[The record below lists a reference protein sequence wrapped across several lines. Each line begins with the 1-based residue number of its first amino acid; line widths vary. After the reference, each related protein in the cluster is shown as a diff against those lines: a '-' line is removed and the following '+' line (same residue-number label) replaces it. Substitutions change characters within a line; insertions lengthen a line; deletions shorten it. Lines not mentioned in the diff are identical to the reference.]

1 MVTVTLHGAHVS
13 FRQIHKPPGKP
24 ISYEKVSAGIVPA
37 IKDDSYSRSE
47 TEKNAS

>member
-1 MVTVTLHGAHVS
+1 MVTASLHGAHVS

-24 ISYEKVSAGIVPA
+24 ISYEKVSAGIVPVA
-37 IKDDSYSRSE
+37 KDDIYSSSE